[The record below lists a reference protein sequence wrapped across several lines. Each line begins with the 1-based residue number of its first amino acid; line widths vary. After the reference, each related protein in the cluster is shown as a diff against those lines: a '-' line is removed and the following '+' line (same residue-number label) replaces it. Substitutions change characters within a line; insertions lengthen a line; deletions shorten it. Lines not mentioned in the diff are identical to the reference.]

1 MGRGV
6 AAPPHVEW
14 EGRREGEGGGGQG
27 GGGEGDGS
35 QEEGGGDG
43 GGGQGG
49 GRDGDGGQEDVEDGG
64 GQEESENV
72 VDCGRKVSMGNKDG
86 NFLIW
91 AFKEHQ

>member
-14 EGRREGEGGGGQG
+14 EGRREGEGERGQG
-27 GGGEGDGS
+27 GGG
-35 QEEGGGDG
+35 DG
-43 GGGQGG
+43 GC
-49 GRDGDGGQEDVEDGG
+49 

-72 VDCGRKVSMGNKDG
+72 VDCGRKVSMRNKDG

-91 AFKEHQ
+91 AFKEHQRKRHSVDVGLFLLTD

>member
-6 AAPPHVEW
+6 VAPPHVEW
-14 EGRREGEGGGGQG
+14 EGRREGEGKRGQG
-27 GGGEGDGS
+27 GGGEGDGG
-35 QEEGGGDG
+35 QEGGGDG
-43 GGGQGG
+43 GC
-49 GRDGDGGQEDVEDGG
+49 

-72 VDCGRKVSMGNKDG
+72 VDCGRKVSMRNKDG